1 LTSRIEADTLLR
13 IMSPPPTLDEDVLRA
28 LAANC
33 GGVYLVGARATGR
46 PYRVEEDLMLSDLG
60 LPIALPPNN
69 ATLLRAPDDGRAFE
83 GVAARAQEFFSAS
96 PGGGYEIW
104 SIWPTLDLAPFGYSL
119 YVTPCMI
126 REPGGD
132 PRPCPPELEV
142 SEVDEDA
149 GMREVWSVID
159 EVFCEHL
166 VPEPLWDARML
177 SDDYRVWVGR
187 LDGRAVATATAFV
200 SDGFVGVYGV
210 ATLAEVRGRGYGEA
224 VTWAATRCRPSL
236 PATLQAS
243 EMGRMV
249 YERMGYRT
257 MTTFDVWERAD
268 RSARADI
275 SAGADPPP
283 ERGLRAQTVD
293 GP

>member
-1 LTSRIEADTLLR
+1 MTSRIGADTLLR
-13 IMSPPPTLDEDVLRA
+13 IMSPLSTLDEDLLRA

-33 GGVYLVGARATGR
+33 GGAYLVGAQAPGR
-46 PYRVEEDLMLSDLG
+46 PYRVEDDLMLSDLG

-69 ATLLRAPDDGRAFE
+69 ATLLRAPHGAREFE
-83 GVAARAQEFFSAS
+83 GLEARAREFFSVS

-104 SIWPTLDLAPFGYSL
+104 SIWPTTDLAPFGYSL
-119 YVTPCMI
+119 FVTPCMI
-126 REPGGD
+126 REPGGE
-132 PRPCPPELEV
+132 PRACPPELEV
-142 SEVDEDA
+142 AEIDGDA
-149 GMREVWSVID
+149 GIREVWSVID

-187 LDGRAVATATAFV
+187 LDGRAVATATAYV
-200 SDGFVGVYGV
+200 SDGFVGIYGV
-210 ATLAEVRGRGYGEA
+210 ATLAEVRGCGYGEA

-243 EMGRMV
+243 EMGKTV

-275 SAGADPPP
+275 SVGADPAP
-283 ERGLRAQTVD
+283 ERGLPAQRVD

>member
-1 LTSRIEADTLLR
+1 LTSSLEADTLLR
-13 IMSPPPTLDEDVLRA
+13 IMSPSSTLDEDVLRA

-33 GGVYLVGARATGR
+33 GGAYLVGARATAR

-69 ATLLRAPDDGRAFE
+69 ATLLRAPHGAREFE
-83 GVAARAQEFFSAS
+83 RLEAQAREFFCVS

-104 SIWPTLDLAPFGYSL
+104 SIWPMTDLAPLGYSL
-119 YVTPCMI
+119 SVTPCMI
-126 REPGGD
+126 REQAGE
-132 PRPCPPELEV
+132 PRPYPPELEV
-142 SEVDEDA
+142 AEVDEDA
-149 GMREVWSVID
+149 GMREVWSIID

-187 LDGRAVATATAFV
+187 LEGRAVATATAFV

-243 EMGRMV
+243 DMGKSV
-249 YERMGYRT
+249 YERMGFRT

-275 SAGADPPP
+275 SVGADPPP
-283 ERGLRAQTVD
+283 ERGLPAQRVD